1 MRQVHFYFW
10 GPKNISICF
19 QFLLNSIVI
28 IILLLLLII
37 IIIIVM
43 IIYNDNNNYNND
55 DNNNNNNN
63 LLFKEVC
70 SQQLSDFKS
79 NRKAMNRN
87 WSNQKAN
94 PALKTKAGN
103 K

>member
-1 MRQVHFYFW
+1 MNFPR
-10 GPKNISICF
+10 NISICF

-28 IILLLLLII
+28 IIII
-37 IIIIVM
+37 IIIIIIKIMMIIVM
-43 IIYNDNNNYNND
+43 IIYNDNYNYDND
-55 DNNNNNNN
+55 DNNKNNND

-70 SQQLSDFKS
+70 CQQLSDFKS

-87 WSNQKAN
+87 WSNQKTN